1 MEKEHFKGAQENRK
15 KEYRKPSLISI
26 AGLDPSGCA
35 GLLLDVRVIRALGFH
50 PCGVVTALT
59 FQNTCRGY
67 GFEQVSPSVVEK
79 QLNSILEDK
88 LVAGVKIGLLNSV
101 EVAEVVANLL
111 KDYEFDNRGPVV
123 WDPVFK
129 STTKLEF
136 FNESF
141 VGVAESL
148 SAIVDVATPNVE
160 EAELLSGVKINER
173 TSAEKAAMIIS
184 RKLNSAVVITGGK
197 LNGIDVVF
205 DGKKAFTVEAEF
217 SPVEIRGT
225 GCIYSSALTCYLSK
239 GESLEDGARL
249 SRLYLL
255 ESVKRARLTGKC
267 LPCSDPVL
275 NFD

>member
-1 MEKEHFKGAQENRK
+1 MEKEHFEAQKDQR

-67 GFEQVSPSVVEK
+67 GFEQVSPSAVER
-79 QLNSILEDK
+79 QLNSILDDK
-88 LVAGVKIGLLNSV
+88 LVAGVKIGLLNSM
-101 EVAEVVANLL
+101 EVAEIVVSSL
-111 KDYEFDNRGPVV
+111 KDYGFNKKEPVV

-141 VGVAESL
+141 ISVAESL
-148 SAIVDVATPNVE
+148 SSIVDVVTPNVE
-160 EAELLSGVKINER
+160 EAELLSGIKINEIAL
-173 TSAEKAAMIIS
+173 AEKAAKIIS
-184 RKLNSAVVITGGK
+184 RKLKSSVVITGGK
-197 LNGIDVVF
+197 LRGIDVVF
-205 DGKKAFTVEAEF
+205 DGEKAFTVEAEF

-239 GESLEDGARL
+239 GESLEDATRL

-255 ESVKRARLTGKC
+255 ESVKKARLTGKC
-267 LPCSDPVL
+267 IPCSDPVQ